1 MPRTVP
7 TIAAAT
13 VAALATLVAPGA
25 AQAAPPDVF
34 ERHTDRTG
42 VLTGCDGY
50 DVTLTASID
59 SRYIVTLDETGEP
72 LREIRHVA
80 FTGTLSGPGG
90 ELPYTGHFTRTAD
103 LVADRAVFTGLRFVV
118 PVPGGARLLAAG
130 TDAFSLLP
138 DDDFARVTGRAPDE
152 FYADVCAALAP

>member
-7 TIAAAT
+7 TIALAT
-13 VAALATLVAPGA
+13 VAALATLAAPTAARA
-25 AQAAPPDVF
+25 AQPDLF
-34 ERHTDRTG
+34 DRHTDRTG
-42 VLTGCDGY
+42 VLTSCDGY
-50 DVTLTASID
+50 DVTFAASID
-59 SRYIVTLDETGEP
+59 ARYIVTLDHTGQP

-90 ELPYTGHFTRTAD
+90 ELPYAGHFTRTAD
-103 LVADRAVFTGLRFVV
+103 FVAQRAVFTGLRLTV

-130 TDAFSLLP
+130 TDAFSLDP
-138 DDDFARVTGRAPDE
+138 DDDFAKATGRLPDE